1 MKKKL
6 AVLLTLMLV
15 SAALSVEGWAQT
27 KTTDEE
33 LPMLDLLVARPLGA
47 AAGIVG
53 TALFI
58 VTLPFTVPTKST
70 DKSAKMFIV
79 DPFNFSFSRR
89 FPDESLD
96 FEQWRRSK

>member
-1 MKKKL
+1 MMKKEL
-6 AVLLTLMLV
+6 VILLTLILL

-27 KTTDEE
+27 KTPDEE
-33 LPMLDLLVARPLGA
+33 LPMMDLLVARPLGV
-47 AAGIVG
+47 AAGIAG

-58 VTLPFTVPTKST
+58 VTLPFTIPTKSI
-70 DKSAKMFIV
+70 DRSAKMFIV

-96 FEQWRRSK
+96 FR

>member
-1 MKKKL
+1 MKKRL
-6 AVLLTLMLV
+6 AILLTFVLV
-15 SAALSVEGWAQT
+15 SATLPCEGWAQT
-27 KTTDEE
+27 KTPEE
-33 LPMLDLLVARPLGA
+33 EIPMMDLLIARPFGV
-47 AAGIVG
+47 AAGIAG

-58 VTLPFTVPTKST
+58 VTLPFTIPTKSV

-96 FEQWRRSK
+96 FK

>member
-6 AVLLTLMLV
+6 AILLSVTVVL
-15 SAALSVEGWAQT
+15 SALSVEGWAQA

-33 LPMLDLLVARPLGA
+33 LPMMDLLLARPLGA

-58 VTLPFTVPTKST
+58 VTLPFTIPTKST

-96 FEQWRRSK
+96 FKE